1 MFMLASDEPSA
12 LITMFAPLPGGGAT
26 ARSLFSLARLLRRR
40 MQVDVVAP
48 RRRGQ
53 RYTESNGQGRVYRVP
68 LGGVDY
74 GAEAE
79 GRYLRAVQRQ
89 VRGQAY
95 DVVVVGDP
103 LSALAV
109 RHSGVTGLHIV
120 YALRE
125 LRSAEI
131 NDYGSRL
138 QQALASADRIL
149 VPSSAALRE
158 LSESGLDPA
167 NIDVM
172 PPYLELRS
180 LIASEP
186 VPVRKRM
193 VLLGADRPERLASAA
208 AQLLDTL
215 PPDWTLVVL
224 SDGGQSREELKM
236 LGEGY
241 DALRLE
247 LPLAWPTRRL
257 VTQLGKGGIAVC
269 LGRDEASQAFDLP
282 SGDSL
287 LARASGL
294 YCLTLTEE
302 RKAADLVVQAEHMID
317 REPLDVLSTDNWP
330 SLADLLAQW
339 LGAMGVSKSMVATMD
354 SQEPTGADSGLASGT
369 ATRTDWVET
378 DLSRVDL
385 SSASHELSAASEVVG
400 D

>member
-1 MFMLASDEPSA
+1 MNSLTFMPASDEPSA

-26 ARSLFSLARLLRRR
+26 ARALFALALRRR
-40 MQVDVVAP
+40 MQVDLVAP

-95 DVVVVGDP
+95 DVVIVGDP

-109 RHSGVTGLHIV
+109 RHSGVEGLRIV

-125 LRSAEI
+125 LRAAEI

-149 VPSSAALRE
+149 VPSNSALRE
-158 LSESGLDPA
+158 LGESGLDSA
-167 NIDVM
+167 KIDVM

-180 LIASEP
+180 LIATEP
-186 VPVRKRM
+186 VPVCKRM

-208 AQLLDTL
+208 AQLLDAL
-215 PPDWTLVVL
+215 PPDWTLVVP

-257 VTQLGKGGIAVC
+257 LARLGKGGIAVC
-269 LGRDEASQAFDLP
+269 LGLDEASKAFDLP
-282 SGDSL
+282 SGDKL

-294 YCLTLTEE
+294 RCLTLGEE
-302 RKAADLVVQAEHMID
+302 RRARELV
-317 REPLDVLSTDNWP
+317 
-330 SLADLLAQW
+330 
-339 LGAMGVSKSMVATMD
+339 
-354 SQEPTGADSGLASGT
+354 
-369 ATRTDWVET
+369 
-378 DLSRVDL
+378 
-385 SSASHELSAASEVVG
+385 
-400 D
+400 